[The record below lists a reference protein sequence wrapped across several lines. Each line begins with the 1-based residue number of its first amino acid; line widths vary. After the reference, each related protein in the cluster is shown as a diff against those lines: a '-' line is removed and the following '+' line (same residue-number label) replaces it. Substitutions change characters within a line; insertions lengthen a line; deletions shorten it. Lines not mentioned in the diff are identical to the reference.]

1 MGRASADKAVPAKL
15 AGQSARMGGA
25 RKHGRSVNTPFD
37 KYEGLGNDFVVL
49 EAEAPLAPEAARQW
63 CDRHFGIGAD
73 GVLVVAPALSEGARA
88 RMIVH
93 NADGTRAEMCGNGL
107 RCVALHLALR
117 DGSAG
122 VSYVVDTDDGPKH
135 CEVEREGGAAVV
147 TTQFGRAAVE
157 TEEQVQRDGRVYRM
171 VRIRM
176 GNPHAVLLD
185 ARLPVDV
192 IDRWGAEI
200 SATTDGGA
208 NVEFVGERDDGAFDV
223 VVWERGVGR
232 TLACGTGAAAAAV
245 ALARVGRT
253 PVGQPLRVVL
263 PGGPL
268 EVTVGSDLEVTL
280 RGPARHVFGG
290 RLVQ

>member
-1 MGRASADKAVPAKL
+1 MGP
-15 AGQSARMGGA
+15 
-25 RKHGRSVNTPFD
+25 SVTTPFD
-37 KYEGLGNDFVVL
+37 KYEGLGNDFVVV
-49 EAEAPLAPEAARQW
+49 EAEAPLAPEAARKW
-63 CDRHFGIGAD
+63 CDRHFGVGAD
-73 GVLVVAPALSEGARA
+73 GVLVVAPALSQGARA
-88 RMIVH
+88 RMIVL

-117 DGSAG
+117 DGSTRG
-122 VSYVVDTDDGPKH
+122 NYVVDTDDGPKR
-135 CEVEREGGAAVV
+135 CEVEREGGAALV
-147 TTQFGRAAVE
+147 TTEVGRAAVA
-157 TEEQVQRDGRVYRM
+157 TEEQVQRDGRAYRM
-171 VRIRM
+171 VRVRM

-192 IDRWGAEI
+192 VDRWGAEI
-200 SATTDGGA
+200 SATTDGGT

-245 ALARVGRT
+245 ALAGVGRT
-253 PVGQPLRVVL
+253 PVDVPLRVVL

-268 EVTVGSDLEVTL
+268 EVTVRSDLEVTV